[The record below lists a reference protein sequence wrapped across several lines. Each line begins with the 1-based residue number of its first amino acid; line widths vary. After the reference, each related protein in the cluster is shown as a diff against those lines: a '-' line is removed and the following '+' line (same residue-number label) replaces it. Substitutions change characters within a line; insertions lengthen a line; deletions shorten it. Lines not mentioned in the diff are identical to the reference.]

1 VSVLTLG
8 EALALLDPE
17 TTTAPREGD
26 RLRLRCAGA
35 ESNFAIALARL
46 GVDVEWISRL
56 GTDPLGDMILARL
69 TAEGV
74 RVPRVERDRSAPT
87 GLYLKWREGPDT
99 RILYHRAGSAASR
112 LAPAH
117 VPDAALDGVRL
128 VHLTGITT
136 ALSETARV
144 TVLDVAARAR
154 ARGALVTFDPNYRP
168 ALWPDPGAALA
179 AQRDVLAHVDWYLC
193 GADEGHRLFGT
204 ADEES
209 LAGAIEA
216 AGAGGAV
223 IRVGAR
229 GALVRS
235 EGGLI
240 EVPPARVLD
249 VVDEIG
255 AGDGFAAGFVW
266 GLLAGHDP
274 VICVRAA
281 NAMAASALGGTGDWE
296 TYLRADELTA
306 ALAAH

>member
-1 VSVLTLG
+1 MSVLTLG

-17 TTTAPREGD
+17 TTTVPREGD

-56 GTDPLGDMILARL
+56 GADPLGDMILARL
-69 TAEGV
+69 GAEGV
-74 RVPRVERDRSAPT
+74 RVPRVERDANAPT
-87 GLYLKWREGPDT
+87 GLYLKWRDGADT
-99 RILYHRAGSAASR
+99 RILYHRKGSAASR
-112 LAPAH
+112 LTPAD
-117 VPDAALDGVRL
+117 VPDAALDGVRA

-136 ALSETARV
+136 ALSETARA
-144 TVLDVAARAR
+144 TIHDVAARAR
-154 ARGALVTFDPNYRP
+154 ERGALVTFDPNYRP
-168 ALWPDPGAALA
+168 TLWSDPAAALA
-179 AQRDVLAHVDWYLC
+179 AHVDVLEHVDWYLC
-193 GADEGHRLFGT
+193 GAEEGHRLFGT
-204 ADEES
+204 AGEPA
-209 LAGAIEA
+209 LAAAIAA

-229 GALVRS
+229 GALV
-235 EGGLI
+235 GTGDGLI
-240 EVPPARVLD
+240 EVPPARVID

-266 GLLAGHDP
+266 GLLAGHNP
-274 VICVRAA
+274 VTCVRAA

-306 ALAAH
+306 ALAGP